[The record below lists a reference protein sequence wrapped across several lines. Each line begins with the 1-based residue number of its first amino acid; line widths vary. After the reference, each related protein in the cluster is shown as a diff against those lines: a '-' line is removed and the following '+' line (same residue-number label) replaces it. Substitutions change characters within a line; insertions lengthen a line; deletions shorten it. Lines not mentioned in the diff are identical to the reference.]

1 MTSTNPT
8 RSRRK
13 KLKCLLIAGAAV
25 LAAVFTWYS
34 VIMYIRK
41 QRIEEENEAWRE
53 GQSQQA
59 GPQAG
64 ADRLEYG
71 GKTYRRNTYV
81 KAILCMGIDRTGT
94 LEEPQVA
101 GSGGQSDGIFLVA
114 QDTVRDTVR
123 ILMIPRDTMTFITL
137 TDLSGNVLG
146 QDIQHLTLAYAYGD
160 GRETSCE
167 YMSEAVSTL
176 LYGLSID
183 GYAAMS
189 VGALPILN
197 DQVGG
202 VTVTIEEEGLEAADP
217 SFKPG
222 EAVTLDGELAER
234 FIRYRDTER
243 RQTALERLER
253 QKSYIQGFAEAARKQ
268 AAIQEGFATELLDQL
283 QPYMVTDM
291 EKGEYLDLAVA
302 FLESS
307 QALTAEDMI
316 TLPGEAVETSLYDE
330 YYPDLD
336 AILPIV
342 LDMFYRAEE

>member
-1 MTSTNPT
+1 M

-13 KLKCLLIAGAAV
+13 KLKLLLIAGAAV

-53 GQSQQA
+53 GQSQQTML
-59 GPQAG
+59 GAG

-167 YMSEAVSTL
+167 YMSEAVSAL

-202 VTVTIEEEGLEAADP
+202 VTVTIEEEGLEAVDP
-217 SFKPG
+217 AFKQG
-222 EAVTLDGELAER
+222 EVVTLDGEMAER

-253 QKSYIQGFAEAARKQ
+253 QKSYIQGFGEAAKKQ

-291 EKGEYLDLAVA
+291 EKGEYLDLALA

-307 QALTAEDMI
+307 QALTTEDMI